1 MTRRVVVT
9 GMGAITP
16 IGNDVKTFWAN
27 LKAGIHGI
35 GPITKFDASE
45 LNTNLAAEVKN
56 FNAKDYMDRK
66 EAKRMD
72 PYSQYAVA
80 AAGEAVADA
89 GLDLSQADV
98 DRIGVY
104 LGTGI
109 GGIQEIQT
117 GVIKMMDKGIKRVNP
132 LFVPVSISNMGAAN
146 ISMHFGL
153 KGPALT
159 MVTACASANNA
170 IGEAFRYI
178 KHGYADVMLAGGAEG
193 AINEIGLGGFDNLTA
208 TSEATDPDRASIPF
222 DQDRN
227 GFVMGEGAGI
237 LVLESLEGALAR
249 GAKIYAEIVGYGATS
264 DAYHLTQPSA
274 DGSGAAKAMLLALE
288 EGGIAKEE
296 VSYINAHGTGTP
308 ANDSSETVAIKRAFG
323 EDLAYKIPVSSTKS
337 AVGHLLGAAGAVE
350 AVASILAIHDSFIP
364 ATLGF
369 KNADPACDLDIVPNV
384 GRQQEV
390 NVAISNTLGFGG
402 HNTVIAFKKVG
413 E

>member
-16 IGNDVKTFWAN
+16 IGNDVKTFWEN
-27 LKAGIHGI
+27 LKAGVHGI

-45 LNTNLAAEVKN
+45 LNTNLAAEVKD

-89 GLDLSQADV
+89 GLDLCQADV

-117 GVIKMMDKGIKRVNP
+117 GVEKMIDKGIKRVNP

-178 KHGYADVMLAGGAEG
+178 KHGYADIMLAGGAEG

-222 DQDRN
+222 DKDRN

-369 KNADPACDLDIVPNV
+369 QNADPACDLDIVPNV

>member
-9 GMGAITP
+9 GMGVITP

-45 LNTNLAAEVKN
+45 LNTNLAAEVKD

-384 GRQQEV
+384 GREQEV

>member
-1 MTRRVVVT
+1 MTNRVVVT

-16 IGNDVKTFWAN
+16 IGNDAKTFWTN
-27 LKAGIHGI
+27 LKAGEHGF
-35 GPITKFDASE
+35 GPITKFDAKD
-45 LNTNLAAEVKN
+45 LNAKLAAEVKN
-56 FNAKDYMDRK
+56 FNPKDFMDRK

-72 PYSQYAVA
+72 LYSQYAVA
-80 AAGEAVADA
+80 AAIEAVADA
-89 GLDLSQADV
+89 NLDVENADV

-109 GGIQEIQT
+109 GGIQEIEK
-117 GVIKMMDKGIKRVNP
+117 GVLKMQDKGIKRVNP

-178 KHGYADVMLAGGAEG
+178 KHGYADVMIAGGAEG

-208 TSEATDPDRASIPF
+208 TSDSINPDRASIPF
-222 DQDRN
+222 DKDRN

-237 LVLESLEGALAR
+237 LVLESLESAQDR
-249 GAKIYAEIVGYGATS
+249 GANIYAEISGYGSTS
-264 DAYHLTQPSA
+264 DAYHLTAPSE
-274 DGSGAAKAMLLALE
+274 DGSGAAKAMLNALE
-288 EGGIAKEE
+288 EGNIAKEE
-296 VSYINAHGTGTP
+296 VSYINAHGTSTP

-323 EDLAYKIPVSSTKS
+323 EELAYKIPVSSTKS
-337 AVGHLLGAAGAVE
+337 SVGHLLGAAGAVE
-350 AVASILAIHDSFIP
+350 AIASIMAIKDSFIP
-364 ATLGF
+364 ATLGY
-369 KNADPACDLDIVPNV
+369 KNPDPLCDLDIVPNV
-384 GRQQEV
+384 GREQEV
-390 NVAISNTLGFGG
+390 NVVVSNTLGFGG

>member
-1 MTRRVVVT
+1 MTNRVVVT

-16 IGNDVKTFWAN
+16 IGNDAKTFWTN
-27 LKAGIHGI
+27 LKAGEHGF
-35 GPITKFDASE
+35 GPITKFDAKD
-45 LNTNLAAEVKN
+45 LNAKLVAEVKD
-56 FNAKDYMDRK
+56 FNPKDFMDRK

-72 PYSQYAVA
+72 LYSQYAVA
-80 AAGEAVADA
+80 AAIEAVADA
-89 GLDLSQADV
+89 NLDVENADV

-109 GGIQEIQT
+109 GGIQEIEK
-117 GVIKMMDKGIKRVNP
+117 GVLKMQDKGIKRVNP

-178 KHGYADVMLAGGAEG
+178 KHGYADVMIAGGAEG

-208 TSEATDPDRASIPF
+208 TSDSTDPDRASIPF
-222 DQDRN
+222 DKDRN

-237 LVLESLEGALAR
+237 LVLESLESAQAR
-249 GAKIYAEIVGYGATS
+249 GANIYAEIGGYGSTS
-264 DAYHLTQPSA
+264 DAYHLTAPSE
-274 DGSGAAKAMLLALE
+274 DGSGAAKAMLNALE
-288 EGGIAKEE
+288 EGDIAKEE
-296 VSYINAHGTGTP
+296 VSYINAHGTSTP

-323 EDLAYKIPVSSTKS
+323 EELAYKIPVSSTKS
-337 AVGHLLGAAGAVE
+337 SVGHLLGAAGAVE
-350 AVASILAIHDSFIP
+350 AIASIMAIKDSFIP
-364 ATLGF
+364 ATLGY
-369 KNADPACDLDIVPNV
+369 KNPDPLCDLDIVPNV
-384 GRQQEV
+384 GREQEV
-390 NVAISNTLGFGG
+390 NVVVSNTLGFGG

>member
-384 GRQQEV
+384 GREQEV

>member
-1 MTRRVVVT
+1 MTNRVVVT

-16 IGNDVKTFWAN
+16 IGNNVKTFWSN
-27 LKAGIHGI
+27 LKAGVNGF
-35 GPITKFDASE
+35 GPITKFDGKD
-45 LNTNLAAEVKN
+45 LNAKLVAEVKD
-56 FNAKDYMDRK
+56 FNPKDYMDRK

-80 AAGEAVADA
+80 AADEAVSHA
-89 GLDLSQADV
+89 GLDLENMDL
-98 DRIGVY
+98 DRVGVY

-109 GGIQEIQT
+109 GGIQEIEK
-117 GVIKMMDKGIKRVNP
+117 GVIKMKDKGIKRVNP

-146 ISMHFGL
+146 ISMHLGL
-153 KGPALT
+153 RGPALT

-208 TSEATDPDRASIPF
+208 TSDAEDPNRASIPF
-222 DQDRN
+222 DADRN

-237 LVLESLEGALAR
+237 LVLESLDSAIAR
-249 GAKIYAEIVGYGATS
+249 GATIYAEIGGYGSTS
-264 DAYHLTQPSA
+264 DAYHLTAPSE

-288 EGGIAKEE
+288 EGNIPKED
-296 VSYINAHGTGTP
+296 VSYINAHGTSTP
-308 ANDSSETVAIKRAFG
+308 ANDSSETTAIKRAFG
-323 EDLAYKIPVSSTKS
+323 EELAYQIPVSSTKS

-350 AVASILAIHDSFIP
+350 AIASIMAIHDSFIP
-364 ATLGF
+364 ATLGY
-369 KNADPACDLDIVPNV
+369 KNPDPLCDLDIVPNE
-384 GRQQEV
+384 GRNQEV
-390 NVAISNTLGFGG
+390 NVVVSNTLGFGG

>member
-1 MTRRVVVT
+1 
-9 GMGAITP
+9 MGAITP

-45 LNTNLAAEVKN
+45 LNTNLAAEVKD

-89 GLDLSQADV
+89 GLDLSQVDV

-104 LGTGI
+104 LGIGI

-384 GRQQEV
+384 GREQEV

>member
-45 LNTNLAAEVKN
+45 LNTNLAAEVKD

-72 PYSQYAVA
+72 PYTQYAVA

-249 GAKIYAEIVGYGATS
+249 GAKIYAEIVGYGTTS

>member
-1 MTRRVVVT
+1 MTNRVVVT

-16 IGNDVKTFWAN
+16 IGNDAKTFWTK
-27 LKAGIHGI
+27 LKAGEHGF
-35 GPITKFDASE
+35 GPITKFDAKD
-45 LNTNLAAEVKN
+45 LNAKLVAEVKD
-56 FNAKDYMDRK
+56 FNPKDFMDRK

-72 PYSQYAVA
+72 LYSQYAVA
-80 AAGEAVADA
+80 AAIEAVADA
-89 GLDLSQADV
+89 NLDVENADV

-109 GGIQEIQT
+109 GGIQEIEK
-117 GVIKMMDKGIKRVNP
+117 GVLKMQDKGIKRVNP

-178 KHGYADVMLAGGAEG
+178 KHGYADVMIAGGAEG

-208 TSEATDPDRASIPF
+208 TSDSINPDRASIPF
-222 DQDRN
+222 DIDRN

-237 LVLESLEGALAR
+237 LVLESLESAQAR
-249 GAKIYAEIVGYGATS
+249 GANIYAEISGYGSTS
-264 DAYHLTQPSA
+264 DAYHLTAPSE
-274 DGSGAAKAMLLALE
+274 DGSGAAKAMLNALE
-288 EGGIAKEE
+288 EGNIAKEE
-296 VSYINAHGTGTP
+296 VSYINAHGTSTP

-323 EDLAYKIPVSSTKS
+323 EELAYKIPVSSTKS
-337 AVGHLLGAAGAVE
+337 SVGHLLGAAGAVE
-350 AVASILAIHDSFIP
+350 AIASIMAIQDSFIP
-364 ATLGF
+364 ATLGY
-369 KNADPACDLDIVPNV
+369 KNPDPLCDLDIVPNV
-384 GRQQEV
+384 GREQEV
-390 NVAISNTLGFGG
+390 NVVVSNTLGFGG

>member
-1 MTRRVVVT
+1 MTNRVVVT

-16 IGNDVKTFWAN
+16 IGNDAKTFWTN
-27 LKAGIHGI
+27 LKAGEHGF
-35 GPITKFDASE
+35 GPITKFDAKD
-45 LNTNLAAEVKN
+45 LNAKLVAEVKD
-56 FNAKDYMDRK
+56 FNPKDFMDRK

-72 PYSQYAVA
+72 LYSQYAVA
-80 AAGEAVADA
+80 AAIEAVADA
-89 GLDLSQADV
+89 NLDVENADV

-109 GGIQEIQT
+109 GGIQEIEK
-117 GVIKMMDKGIKRVNP
+117 GVLKMQDKGIKRVNP

-178 KHGYADVMLAGGAEG
+178 KHGYADVMIAGGAEG

-208 TSEATDPDRASIPF
+208 TSDSINPDRASIPF
-222 DQDRN
+222 DKDRN

-237 LVLESLEGALAR
+237 LVLESLESAQAR
-249 GAKIYAEIVGYGATS
+249 GANIYAEISGYGSTS
-264 DAYHLTQPSA
+264 DAYHLTAPSE
-274 DGSGAAKAMLLALE
+274 DGSGAAKAMLNALE
-288 EGGIAKEE
+288 EGNIAKEE
-296 VSYINAHGTGTP
+296 VSYINAHGTSTP

-323 EDLAYKIPVSSTKS
+323 EELAYTIPVSSTKS
-337 AVGHLLGAAGAVE
+337 SVGHLLGAAGAVE
-350 AVASILAIHDSFIP
+350 AIASIMAIKDSFIP
-364 ATLGF
+364 ATLGY
-369 KNADPACDLDIVPNV
+369 KNPDPLCDLDIVPNV
-384 GRQQEV
+384 GREQEV
-390 NVAISNTLGFGG
+390 NVVVSNTLGFGG

>member
-45 LNTNLAAEVKN
+45 LNTNLAAEVKD

-89 GLDLSQADV
+89 GLDLSQVDV

-104 LGTGI
+104 LGIGI

-384 GRQQEV
+384 GREQEV